1 MNVKISLLFNVF
13 SGKAFGFVKVKTDR
27 KIISLLANSVQPI
40 KNAVACSIENVLDSN
55 PVSWD
60 EDGIC
65 LVSWKVNGG
74 RVWVPYAE
82 LRKACEAAY
91 DSTMPSWPAMVEIAA

>member
-1 MNVKISLLFNVF
+1 MTPSPPGLPGNQSTIDTQLPVMTT
-13 SGKAFGFVKVKTDR
+13 AEFV
-27 KIISLLANSVQPI
+27 P
-40 KNAVACSIENVLDSN
+40 SIENVLDSN

-60 EDGIC
+60 ADGNR
-65 LVSWKVNGG
+65 LVSWEVNGG
-74 RVWVPYAE
+74 WAWVPYAE

>member
-1 MNVKISLLFNVF
+1 MNYHAERTVVVYNQHGHGVTVAKYHATTSVTTE
-13 SGKAFGFVKVKTDR
+13 FV
-27 KIISLLANSVQPI
+27 P
-40 KNAVACSIENVLDSN
+40 SIENVLDSN

-91 DSTMPSWPAMVEIAA
+91 DSTMPSWPAMVDIDA

>member
-1 MNVKISLLFNVF
+1 MTTTE
-13 SGKAFGFVKVKTDR
+13 FV
-27 KIISLLANSVQPI
+27 P
-40 KNAVACSIENVLDSN
+40 SIENVLDSN

-91 DSTMPSWPAMVEIAA
+91 DSTMPSWPAMVEIDA